1 VDVAISTQGLT
12 KHYGATVAL
21 VDLDLEVQ
29 RGEVFGYLGPNG
41 AGKSTTIR
49 LLLDLIRPTS
59 GRAHVLGLDSRA
71 DAIEIRKR
79 VGYLPGELA
88 LYENLT
94 TQQLLGLFAE
104 LRGGVAG
111 EYVRELAERLDLDL
125 SRRIGNLS
133 RGNKQKVGLV
143 QAFMHRPEVVV
154 LDEPT
159 SGLDP
164 IVQHE
169 FHVIVE
175 EVAAAGQTV
184 FLSSHVLSEVEAIA
198 HRVGII
204 RAGRLVVVENVHELK
219 SKAVRRIE
227 FHFANQ
233 VPNEVFD
240 GVTGVRDVYV
250 ADRVARVT
258 VDGPVDALVK
268 AASRFEVVDLVSHE
282 PDLEEVFLTYY
293 KDGHGDS

>member
-1 VDVAISTQGLT
+1 VDAAISTHGLT
-12 KHYGATVAL
+12 KHYGAIVAL

-59 GRAHVLGLDSRA
+59 GSAQVLGLDSRT

-94 TQQLLGLFAE
+94 TEQLLDLFAE
-104 LRGGVAG
+104 LRGGVDRN
-111 EYVRELAERLDLDL
+111 YIRELAERLDLDVT
-125 SRRIGNLS
+125 RRIGNLS

-143 QAFMHRPEVVV
+143 QAFMHRPDVVV

-169 FHVIVE
+169 FHLIIE
-175 EVAAAGQTV
+175 ELASAGQTV

-204 RAGRLVVVENVHELK
+204 RAGRLVVVENVHTLK

-227 FHFANQ
+227 FHFDDPI
-233 VPNEVFD
+233 PNGVFD
-240 GVTGVRDVYV
+240 GITGVRDVHV
-250 ADRVARVT
+250 ADRVARLT
-258 VDGPVDALVK
+258 VDGPVDDLLK
-268 AASRFEVVDLVSHE
+268 AASRFRVIDLVSHE

-293 KDGHGDS
+293 RDEADDT